1 MRRNKKNP
9 LIGVIIAAVIFIVP
23 WIFNENADIINN
35 EPPLENVLLT
45 AHFIDVGQGDC
56 TLIELPENKVMLID
70 AGENG
75 KEGIVTRY
83 IDSLDIKKIDYLVAT
98 HPHSDHIGGMEE
110 VIEKYDIGAM
120 YMPDVETVSA
130 TFENMLNAAEDK
142 NLILDTAEAGKNIFE
157 YSVVKADIISP
168 AAGKNY
174 DNLNNSSAVVRIMCG
189 EKSFLFMGDA
199 EKQAELDILESGYE
213 VYCDVLKV
221 AHHGSYTSSEM
232 SFLEKARPEYAV
244 ISCGAGNEYGHPHKT
259 TLNSFKKIE
268 AKVLRTDELGTIKIK
283 TDGKKLAV
291 ER

>member
-35 EPPLENVLLT
+35 EPHLENVLLT

-120 YMPDVETVSA
+120 YMPDAETVSA